1 MTLELVH
8 NKAEASGKHFCFSKP
23 LLLHRYGSR
32 QCLQVTPSSL
42 KYSISKIT
50 SLLHRNKSETA
61 LNVKTLCV
69 SSPKFSHNSDL
80 KQPQDKLMFQKP
92 LNNSLARASNKH
104 CSLHRIHQVDMKDK
118 LAGWY
123 QMFPIPCSHRAVKA
137 VWSVGIT
144 LSFSWCDCELTDR
157 PLWPRW
163 ERPWS
168 SDQPHRGK
176 WRIFPSG
183 VEANRRKRK
192 RECPTRTPRPSLI
205 TIQMWVR
212 SKEKLWPGPH
222 HRNRVHYLAPCESFS
237 SQAWTVKL
245 NSHESPWTVLMT
257 NWTIPL
263 SSAYCWWSQPLL
275 SNSWVYF
282 GPWGDVFS
290 WVIFCIKAFKYAYII
305 TVGYLTS
312 YTCATAAGGS
322 ELMAIL
328 IVLWLVWFLNSVGL
342 LRIEYKR
349 FDEAVKSN
357 LFRRELRMIH
367 NNSIS

>member
-69 SSPKFSHNSDL
+69 SSPQFSHNSDL

-192 RECPTRTPRPSLI
+192 RECPTRTPPL
-205 TIQMWVR
+205 
-212 SKEKLWPGPH
+212 
-222 HRNRVHYLAPCESFS
+222 SFS
-237 SQAWTVKL
+237 YHDPNVGQEQRETLTWTTPQEQGPLSGSLWVIQFSSL
-245 NSHESPWTVLMT
+245 NSKIKFTWKSLDCTDDQLNYSPELSLLLMKSAF
-257 NWTIPL
+257 IIKQL
-263 SSAYCWWSQPLL
+263 S
-275 SNSWVYF
+275 
-282 GPWGDVFS
+282 
-290 WVIFCIKAFKYAYII
+290 
-305 TVGYLTS
+305 
-312 YTCATAAGGS
+312 
-322 ELMAIL
+322 
-328 IVLWLVWFLNSVGL
+328 VLWTMRRCLFMSHLLHKSIQICLHNYRGLFDFLHLCDCSGWKWADGNTDCAMTCL
-342 LRIEYKR
+342 IPE
-349 FDEAVKSN
+349 
-357 LFRRELRMIH
+357 
-367 NNSIS
+367 